1 MTSERLNEEEINA
14 LRTDREPEKKRLTKA
29 QLKALCEDDLWTF
42 ARIVNPNYV
51 YGDIHEKVFRWLSN
65 PDASKRQ
72 LLLLPR
78 GHLKSH
84 CIATWCAWE
93 ITKKPWTTIVYLS
106 AGEDLAKDQLY
117 AIKNMMTSEAYKRLW
132 PDMINTREGD
142 REQWSAY
149 SFNVDHPE
157 RKRRGIRDHTIIA
170 KTVKSN
176 FVGLHC
182 DSLVFDDVVVPRNA
196 YTEVGR
202 LEVSKSLS
210 QCTSIL
216 NAGGYIKAVGT
227 RYHPQDAYSDMMEA
241 KYGLWDETARKFV
254 EERPLWEIM
263 EEVVEDERDGTGVF
277 LWPRALSSL
286 DGNWYGFDVQQ
297 LEIIRADYFSK
308 GEQAQF
314 YAQYYNDPNDETT
327 NILDRSLFQY
337 YDIKH
342 IGNTLGQITYKGKR
356 LNVYAAMDVAWTDS
370 SESGGK
376 RADYTAIAVIGVDE
390 DGYYYVLDLDRF
402 KTSSFVVY
410 FDSIS
415 ALANKWHFRKI
426 KIETNAGGKLVANE
440 IERMSREAGGI
451 LSVIHKSNTGVGAK
465 SKALR
470 QYAVVNPKYELKS
483 IFHRRDGLTSIL
495 EEELILERPP
505 HDDLAD
511 ALAMALEDA
520 KPPMKQRQFLDTE
533 HKVIT
538 DARFGGRCR

>member
-1 MTSERLNEEEINA
+1 MSSDRLKEEEINA
-14 LRTDREPEKKRLTKA
+14 LRKDREKKPSRLTKA
-29 QLKALCEDDLWTF
+29 ELRALCQEDLWTF
-42 ARIVNPNYV
+42 ARIVNPHYV
-51 YGDIHEKVFRWLSN
+51 YGDIHEKVFRWLSD
-65 PDASKRQ
+65 PDANSRQ

-84 CIATWCAWE
+84 CIATWCAWQ
-93 ITKKPWTTIVYLS
+93 ITNNPWTSIVYLS

-117 AIKNMMTSEAYKRLW
+117 AIKNMMTSEPYQRLW
-132 PDMINTREGD
+132 PEMINKREGD

-170 KTVKSN
+170 KTVKAN
-176 FVGLHC
+176 FIGLHC
-182 DSLVFDDVVVPRNA
+182 DCLVFDDVVVPRNA
-196 YTEVGR
+196 YTETGR
-202 LEVSKSLS
+202 QEVSKALS

-216 NAGGYIKAVGT
+216 NAGGVIKAVGT
-227 RYHPQDAYSDMMEA
+227 RYHPQDAYADMMGA
-241 KYGLWDETARKFV
+241 IYGLWDEEQRKFV
-254 EERPLWEIM
+254 EEKPLWDIM

-277 LWPRALSSL
+277 LWPRALSSK
-286 DGNWYGFDVQQ
+286 DGCWYGFDVQQ
-297 LEIIRADYFSK
+297 LEIIRADYQSK
-308 GEQAQF
+308 GELAQF
-314 YAQYYNDPNDETT
+314 YAQYYNDPNDEST
-327 NILDRSLFQY
+327 NVLDRSAFQY

-342 IGNTLGQITYKGKR
+342 IGNGFNGVTHKGKR
-356 LNVYAAMDVAWTDS
+356 LNVYAAMDVAWTDA

-376 RADYTAIAVIGVDE
+376 RADYTAIAVVGVDE

-402 KTSSFVVY
+402 KTNSFAVY
-410 FDSIS
+410 YDAVMSLS
-415 ALANKWHFRKI
+415 KKWGFRKI

-440 IERMSREAGGI
+440 IERMSREAGSI
-451 LSVIHKSNTGVGAK
+451 ISVQHKSNTGVGAK

-470 QYAVVNPKYELKS
+470 QYAVVNPKYELKT
-483 IFHRRDGLTSIL
+483 IFHRRDGLTSVL

-520 KPPMKQRQFLDTE
+520 KPPVKQRTFLDAE
-533 HKVIT
+533 QKVIT